1 MRDLKDK
8 VVVVT
13 GSARGAGRVIALQL
27 AAEGAKVVVADRSDK
42 EFMLPGTIYS
52 VVEEIKNAGGTAF
65 PFRVDLRNEE
75 EIVALRDAVL
85 KEYGTVD
92 VVVNNAGITFASRI
106 VDLPTERWDQ
116 VMGVNPR
123 GTFLMCKHFLPT
135 LMEKRAGAILN
146 ISSIAG
152 RGPSPGMPVYS
163 ASKAAIDYLTLS
175 LAEEVREHNIAVNCL
190 APTTA
195 VSTEGQLHLDREHPE
210 RVARLEPTEHYA
222 KVAVWLCKQEAST
235 LTGQLVWSR
244 QAAAK
249 FGICQEW
256 CCNPSQPVVGG
267 SWRIKWE
274 ESRPVAH
281 YEEPPARVARP
292 ME

>member
-8 VVVVT
+8 VAVVT

-27 AAEGAKVVVADRSDK
+27 AAAGAKVVVADRSDK

-52 VVEEIKNAGGTAF
+52 VAEEIKNAGGTAF
-65 PFRVDLRNEE
+65 PFKIDLRNEE
-75 EIVALRDAVL
+75 EVVALRDAVL
-85 KEYGTVD
+85 KEFGTAD
-92 VVVNNAGITFASRI
+92 VVVNNAGITFASRV

-116 VMGVNPR
+116 VMSVNPR
-123 GTFLMCKHFLPT
+123 GTFLMCKYFAPT
-135 LMEKRAGAILN
+135 LIEKKNGAILN
-146 ISSIAG
+146 ISSVAG
-152 RGPSPGMPVYS
+152 RGPAPSMPVYS

-175 LAEEVREHNIAVNCL
+175 LAEELREFNVAVNCL

-210 RVARLEPTEHYA
+210 RLARLEPTEHYA
-222 KVAVWLCKQEAST
+222 KVAVWLCKQDVST

-244 QAAAK
+244 QTAAK

-256 CCNPSQPVVGG
+256 CCNPSGPVVGG
-267 SWRIKWE
+267 SWRINWE
-274 ESRPVAH
+274 DSRPFAT
-281 YEEPPARVARP
+281 YSDPSAAPKA
-292 ME
+292 MG